1 MSFDTVKTNLEKE
14 GKSLLGKLRSLLN
27 DEFTD
32 EFRSCL
38 SESLFKDV
46 RFYKDELVIAES
58 VALHEQ
64 KPTNATCVWF
74 QDYEKYIKSKKII
87 SDHKRENFVEFEE
100 DLEDFDDELEKIK
113 VKLVI
118 DAPLGNVKPNL
129 KSIVRIFELV
139 DIYFEIDED
148 LYFDIKHFL
157 KRCAVYEDL
166 ISVES

>member
-1 MSFDTVKTNLEKE
+1 MSFDTVKANLEKE
-14 GKSLLGKLRSLLN
+14 GKSLLEKLRSLLN

-64 KPTNATCVWF
+64 KPTNETSIWF
-74 QDYEKYIKSKKII
+74 QDYEKYIKLKKII
-87 SDHKRENFVEFEE
+87 SDHKKENFVEFEE
-100 DLEDFDDELEKIK
+100 DLEDFDDELEEIK
-113 VKLVI
+113 VKLVV
-118 DAPLGNVKPNL
+118 DCPSGNVKPNL

-139 DIYFEIDED
+139 DIDMEIDED

-157 KRCAVYEDL
+157 DKYKVYEDL
-166 ISVES
+166 MSVEN